1 MRRRRQM
8 NPRQRQGL
16 LLVIIAAAGLL
27 GVFLLIASYV
37 SDVSKQVGPKTQ
49 VLVLIRP
56 LPAYR
61 QVTAADLGEIS
72 MPQKWVPANALR
84 APGEALGLIATSP
97 LPTGTY
103 LEQGVLTQQPLLQP
117 GSEEIA
123 IPVDAET
130 GVAGQITQ
138 GSLVDMIATYGSG
151 GRNGKAFA
159 QYVVRHVRVLGV
171 ATGTTSGPVTLALTP
186 QQALVVSLAETTAS
200 KVRLALVA
208 PGSPTTPEN
217 VPPVSQSP

>member
-1 MRRRRQM
+1 M

-27 GVFLLIASYV
+27 GVFLLIANYV

-49 VLVLIRP
+49 ILVLRRS

-61 QVTAADLGEIS
+61 PVTAADLGVVTL
-72 MPQKWVPANALR
+72 PQQWVPSNALET
-84 APGEALGLIATSP
+84 PGEALGLISTSP
-97 LPTGTY
+97 LQAGTY
-103 LEQGVLTQQPLLQP
+103 LQQGVLVQEPLLQP
-117 GSEEIA
+117 GSEEIS

-130 GVAGQITQ
+130 GVGGQITQ

-151 GRNGKAFA
+151 GRNGKGVAE
-159 QYVVRHVRVLGV
+159 YVVRHVRVLGV
-171 ATGTTSGPVTLALTP
+171 PSGSTSGPINLALTP
-186 QQALVVSLAETTAS
+186 QQALVVSLAESTAS

-208 PGSPTTPEN
+208 PGSPTTPQN
-217 VPPVSQSP
+217 VPPYSQGP

>member
-1 MRRRRQM
+1 M

-37 SDVSKQVGPKTQ
+37 SDVSKQVGPMTQ
-49 VLVLIRP
+49 VLVLRRA
-56 LPAYR
+56 LPAY
-61 QVTAADLGEIS
+61 QAVTAADLGFTS
-72 MPQKWVPANALR
+72 VPQKWAPANALR
-84 APGEALGLIATSP
+84 APAEALNLIATSP
-97 LPTGTY
+97 LPVGTY
-103 LEQGVLTQQPLLQP
+103 LEQGVLTQPPLLQP

-123 IPVDAET
+123 IPVDAES
-130 GVAGQITQ
+130 GVGGQITQ
-138 GSLVDMIATYGSG
+138 GSLVDIIATYGSG

-159 QYVVRHVRVLGV
+159 QYVVRHVRVLDV
-171 ATGTTSGPVTLALTP
+171 PTGAASGPLNLALTP
-186 QQALVVSLAETTAS
+186 QQALVVSLAESTAS

-217 VPPVSQSP
+217 VPPYSQGP